1 MTEEMRS
8 KLTPQEYI
16 RQLFKET
23 KDGRLTI
30 TYYPYIGEPETL
42 TYNVSWTENDAE
54 QIIAKYNLLTSALTR
69 IGRAARVENMEL
81 TDLLT
86 DEDLKVF
93 NTYIRPYEPFEVDL
107 TVIADIKERAKLGD
121 ITEEEEELWK
131 RYCMWNE
138 EQSQTRIPFNRR
150 SSADMIMRARRYEAF
165 VGVNA
170 PEAVVNSEALSL
182 AEEMVLYYAGEE
194 QPIVWE

>member
-16 RQLFKET
+16 RELFRET
-23 KDGRLTI
+23 KDGKLPI
-30 TYYPYIGEPETL
+30 TYYPYIGEPETF
-42 TYNVSWTENDAE
+42 TYNVSWTADDAE
-54 QIIAKYNLLTSALTR
+54 QIIAKYDLLTSALTR
-69 IGRAARVENMEL
+69 IGRAARVENVEL

-93 NTYIRPYEPFEVDL
+93 NTYILPYEPFEVDL
-107 TVIADIKERAKLGD
+107 TVIADIKERAELGD

-131 RYCMWNE
+131 RYCIWNE

-150 SSADMIMRARRYEAF
+150 SSADMIMRARRYEAL

-170 PEAVVNSEALSL
+170 PDSVVNSEGLSL

>member
-23 KDGRLTI
+23 KDGRLPI

-42 TYNVSWTENDAE
+42 TYNVSWTADDAE
-54 QIIAKYNLLTSALTR
+54 QIIAKYDLLTSALTR

-150 SSADMIMRARRYEAF
+150 SSADMIMRARRYEAL

-170 PEAVVNSEALSL
+170 PEAVVNSEALLL

>member
-23 KDGRLTI
+23 KDGRLPI

-93 NTYIRPYEPFEVDL
+93 NTYIRPYEPFDVDL

-150 SSADMIMRARRYEAF
+150 SSADMIMRARRYEAL

-170 PEAVVNSEALSL
+170 PKAVVNSEALLL

>member
-23 KDGRLTI
+23 KDGRLSI

-54 QIIAKYNLLTSALTR
+54 QIIAKYDLLTSALTR
-69 IGRAARVENMEL
+69 ISRAARVENMEL

-93 NTYIRPYEPFEVDL
+93 NTYVRPYEPFEVDL
-107 TVIADIKERAKLGD
+107 TVIDDIKERAKLGD

-150 SSADMIMRARRYEAF
+150 SSADMIMRARRYEAL

-170 PEAVVNSEALSL
+170 PKAVVNSEALSL

>member
-23 KDGRLTI
+23 KDGRLPI

-54 QIIAKYNLLTSALTR
+54 QIIAKYDLLTSALTR
-69 IGRAARVENMEL
+69 IGRAAHVENMEL

-150 SSADMIMRARRYEAF
+150 SSADMIMRARRYEAL